1 MYKCFNNIFFSVT
14 RYYIKEMSNFEWT
27 KKDII
32 VIKDGYHYTFIAPYN
47 DYDNVSLDLR
57 NFIKQD
63 EIYNFAV
70 DSKIDKNKLIIIY
83 VNRSLDL
90 ILCIKSKSDYKAIKI
105 ESMDKQFVYSI
116 YPKLWITNLSYYI
129 YIDHYL
135 YKVDKQTLE
144 IERILSDIN
153 GIPSISISG
162 NVIYKN
168 DINYIFVVMSK
179 ANKKLFLVPRYSSLQ
194 SWGSNK
200 DSFILSLNDK
210 IENMTLSGNHNYTV
224 VKPSYGD
231 LKFEGDLG
239 RFKIV
244 RFIPDSGEEPFIDWA
259 LWFESIKDGV
269 EYEYYHY
276 YMYDSLT
283 NHFYELPSQLLG
295 FFSHKNELITGYSGE
310 VNLEA
315 ISQLIHI
322 GY

>member
-1 MYKCFNNIFFSVT
+1 
-14 RYYIKEMSNFEWT
+14 MSNFEWT

-168 DINYIFVVMSK
+168 DINYISVVMSK

-259 LWFESIKDGV
+259 LWFESIKRW
-269 EYEYYHY
+269 
-276 YMYDSLT
+276 SR
-283 NHFYELPSQLLG
+283 
-295 FFSHKNELITGYSGE
+295 I
-310 VNLEA
+310 
-315 ISQLIHI
+315 
-322 GY
+322 